1 LIGKNKVN
9 RMRKKC
15 LFIPKGKV
23 VRRGKIKCP
32 SQIKCEGDIKI
43 LLDAIF
49 HYINEFDF

>member
-1 LIGKNKVN
+1 
-9 RMRKKC
+9 MRKKC